1 MAIKAPRGLFQLRK
15 MKSYHGLLKTSLM
28 FCLYLVSLCT
38 RPSIGKF
45 HGVPNGRCK
54 WPNFWGGF
62 QPCLSVWIL
71 VIGLMSSLYN
81 LLWDV
86 TIYHVLAQA
95 GKPSDFKKQIKFIPY
110 YFAHYAFRSLAVA
123 TFFIYMKVS

>member
-1 MAIKAPRGLFQLRK
+1 
-15 MKSYHGLLKTSLM
+15 
-28 FCLYLVSLCT
+28 
-38 RPSIGKF
+38 
-45 HGVPNGRCK
+45 
-54 WPNFWGGF
+54 
-62 QPCLSVWIL
+62 
-71 VIGLMSSLYN
+71 MSSLYN